1 MIDSWDKYL
10 HLRTLITLSRKCIC
24 QNFCAIQ
31 IHICHNS
38 KCYFAKL
45 CEKKH
50 LRDKKKT
57 YNIISQPKVGN
68 RHRNVEIRGI
78 NGHKTKQVEICLE
91 CGDELGG
98 IRNKTYHDPFI

>member
-1 MIDSWDKYL
+1 MQFKY
-10 HLRTLITLSRKCIC
+10 I
-24 QNFCAIQ
+24 FAI
-31 IHICHNS
+31 IVNVVLLNCV
-38 KCYFAKL
+38 K
-45 CEKKH
+45 KKH